1 MNVSMPWVRKPPG
14 GVLLILDLVFGKNF
28 GFILEKIFLSKIF
41 SGASTARRL
50 LICLAVRV
58 PSGSLEE
65 RRHLFLGVA
74 SASPALHCWW
84 CRGCVLLAFHCKR
97 YSFGSMLRN
106 RAAPFFFAVRERW
119 RISPKPVIATPV
131 PAGESFFGYTRCI
144 LGCARCNLGGGF
156 SEELPPSSLAST

>member
-1 MNVSMPWVRKPPG
+1 MNVCMPRVRKPPG

-106 RAAPFFFAVRERW
+106 RAAPFFCRKRAVAYFTKACYSHSSTRW
-119 RISPKPVIATPV
+119 RVLFWLYQVHIRLCEVQ
-131 PAGESFFGYTRCI
+131 FGRWFLRGT
-144 LGCARCNLGGGF
+144 
-156 SEELPPSSLAST
+156 ASV